1 MNDAP
6 PSAPA
11 TAAVVQPAPQI
22 QHVQY
27 VLPAQGSAVQE
38 TGLPQTVRTMGIIAL
53 SLMVVA
59 LIPCLGWINYFNFA
73 FGFVTLILSIVALTQ
88 ARSDSARTS
97 ALIGLVLVI
106 VANFI
111 GFFRLVLGGGCA

>member
-6 PSAPA
+6 PPAPVPV
-11 TAAVVQPAPQI
+11 AVVQPAPQI

-27 VLPAQGSAVQE
+27 VLPPQSSAAQE
-38 TGLPQTVRTMGIIAL
+38 NGLPQAVRTMGIIAL

-88 ARSDSARTS
+88 ARSDSARSS
-97 ALIGLVLVI
+97 ALIGLTLVVL
-106 VANFI
+106 ANFI